1 MRKLIGQALAK
12 ERAADYSV
20 SEAARRGK

>member
-1 MRKLIGQALAK
+1 MRKLIGQAPAK
-12 ERAADYSV
+12 ERAAGYSI